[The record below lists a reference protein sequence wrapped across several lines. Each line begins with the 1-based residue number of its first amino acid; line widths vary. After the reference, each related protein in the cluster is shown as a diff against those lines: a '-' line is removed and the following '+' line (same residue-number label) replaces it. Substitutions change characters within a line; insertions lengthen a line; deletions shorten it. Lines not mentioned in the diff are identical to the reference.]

1 MGTTRPYNG
10 CMDDYPSPRLQE
22 RDRPWMMRTY
32 AGHSTAKASNELY
45 RRNLAKGQTGLSV
58 AFDLPTQ
65 TGYDPD
71 DELARGEVGKVGVP
85 VSHRGD
91 MAALMQGIP
100 LGEMNTSMTIN
111 ATAAWL
117 LALYIVAAE
126 ESGRHPPQEQ
136 LQGTTQNDIVK
147 EFLARGTYAFPP
159 APSLRLI
166 ADMIAYTVEHV
177 PKWNPI
183 NICSYHL
190 QEAGA
195 TPIQEIA
202 YAMSN
207 AIAVLDAAR
216 ARVPSERMGEVFG
229 RISFFVNAG
238 VRFVQEHAKLRAMS
252 ILWEELGR
260 ERYDVTDPKLLR
272 FRYGVQVNSL
282 GLTEAQP
289 ENNVQRIV
297 LEALAVTLGRDA
309 RARAI
314 QLPAWN
320 EALGLPRPW
329 DQQWSLRIQ
338 QVLAYETDILEY
350 PDIFEGSHVMDALV
364 AELLAGSRAEMAVV
378 AEHGGAMQAV
388 PYMKASLVDAHRERI
403 QRIESGEQIVV
414 GQNRFTETEDSP
426 LTADAEGGILVVDPA
441 LEAQQIEAVRRWRSQ
456 RDQAAVDAAL
466 AELARVAA
474 LEGDAREGENLM
486 VPTLAAA
493 RAGATTG
500 EWARTLRE
508 VFGSYRAPTGVGEA
522 ASSSGDGELE
532 ELRELVAA
540 VAERLGR
547 RPKIL
552 VGKPGLDG
560 HSNGAEQIA
569 VRARDSGMDV
579 VYEGIRLT
587 PAQIA
592 ASARQEG
599 VHVIGL
605 SILSGS
611 HRELIPAV
619 IVALRDAGVSAPVV
633 VGGIIPDQDVTPL
646 KEAGVAAVYTPKDFD
661 LTKIMRDIVE
671 LAGSGAAAS
680 QAAPEVSPQPGVSFD
695 GAALGAR
702 LRAREVSAAP
712 DALNLLESTAA
723 GDREQAAALL
733 AEVSPVR
740 LGGEA
745 QGHIVGITGPP
756 GAGKSTLL
764 SALLREWRTGGAGR
778 TVAMLAVD
786 PSSRRSGGSLLGDR
800 ARIDFDPADH
810 GVFIRSTSAG
820 EQLGG
825 LASGTRAAAQALAA
839 AFDVVVIETVGV
851 GQAETDVADV
861 ADTVL
866 VVVQPGSG
874 DVLQFLKSGIMEIPD
889 VLVVTKADLGQVAV
903 RTRRDLTAALRSL
916 GSRATPVIAVSSL
929 PPPHGVQELIAALE
943 EHRSGLD
950 IPAQRVHARR
960 AGALADYARE
970 HGEHGLSAL
979 GGRRAAESLL
989 AELDPAADIPSLV
1002 RTLERRADG

>member
-1 MGTTRPYNG
+1 
-10 CMDDYPSPRLQE
+10 
-22 RDRPWMMRTY
+22 MMRTY

-45 RRNLAKGQTGLSV
+45 RRNLQKGQTGLSV

-91 MAALMQGIP
+91 MAVLMDGIP

-117 LALYIVAAE
+117 LSLYIVAAE
-126 ESGRHPPQEQ
+126 SQDPPTPQSQ
-136 LQGTTQNDIVK
+136 LQGTTQNDIIK

-159 APSLRLI
+159 AASMRLI

-195 TPIQEIA
+195 TPVQEIA

-216 ARVPSERMGEVFG
+216 ERVPADQMEKVFG

-238 VRFVQEHAKLRAMS
+238 VRFIEEHAKLRAMS

-260 ERYDVTDPKLLR
+260 ERYGVTDERRLR

-338 QVLAYETDILEY
+338 QILAYETDILEY
-350 PDIFEGSHVMDALV
+350 PDIFEGSKVMEGLV
-364 AELLAGSRAEMAVV
+364 AELLDGARAEMAVV
-378 AEHGGAMQAV
+378 AEHGGAVEAV
-388 PYMKASLVDAHRERI
+388 PYMKAALVDSHRERI
-403 QRIESGEQIVV
+403 RRIEAGEQTVV

-426 LTADAEGGILVVDPA
+426 LTSDAEGGILVVDPA
-441 LEAQQIEAVRRWRSQ
+441 VEAQQIEEVRRWRSE
-456 RDQAAVDAAL
+456 RDQQAVDAAL
-466 AELARVAA
+466 AELAAA
-474 LEGDAREGENLM
+474 ARAPEGEGNLM
-486 VPTLAAA
+486 EPTIAAA

-500 EWARTLRE
+500 EWSRTLRE

-522 ASSSGDGELE
+522 AAAPEDTDLSELQTE
-532 ELRELVAA
+532 VARLQ
-540 VAERLGR
+540 EKLGR

-569 VRARDSGMDV
+569 VRARDAGMDV

-592 ASARQEG
+592 SSALQEG

-619 IVALRDAGVSAPVV
+619 IDALHEAGVEAPVV
-633 VGGIIPDQDVTPL
+633 VGGIIPEQDVAPL
-646 KEAGVAAVYTPKDFD
+646 REAGVAAVYTPKDFD
-661 LTKIMRDIVE
+661 ITRIMRDI
-671 LAGSGAAAS
+671 LA
-680 QAAPEVSPQPGVSFD
+680 
-695 GAALGAR
+695 
-702 LRAREVSAAP
+702 
-712 DALNLLESTAA
+712 
-723 GDREQAAALL
+723 
-733 AEVSPVR
+733 
-740 LGGEA
+740 
-745 QGHIVGITGPP
+745 
-756 GAGKSTLL
+756 
-764 SALLREWRTGGAGR
+764 
-778 TVAMLAVD
+778 
-786 PSSRRSGGSLLGDR
+786 LLGDE
-800 ARIDFDPADH
+800 ANGAVN
-810 GVFIRSTSAG
+810 GN
-820 EQLGG
+820 
-825 LASGTRAAAQALAA
+825 AAPPEA
-839 AFDVVVIETVGV
+839 TVG
-851 GQAETDVADV
+851 
-861 ADTVL
+861 
-866 VVVQPGSG
+866 
-874 DVLQFLKSGIMEIPD
+874 
-889 VLVVTKADLGQVAV
+889 
-903 RTRRDLTAALRSL
+903 AA
-916 GSRATPVIAVSSL
+916 
-929 PPPHGVQELIAALE
+929 
-943 EHRSGLD
+943 
-950 IPAQRVHARR
+950 
-960 AGALADYARE
+960 
-970 HGEHGLSAL
+970 
-979 GGRRAAESLL
+979 
-989 AELDPAADIPSLV
+989 
-1002 RTLERRADG
+1002 